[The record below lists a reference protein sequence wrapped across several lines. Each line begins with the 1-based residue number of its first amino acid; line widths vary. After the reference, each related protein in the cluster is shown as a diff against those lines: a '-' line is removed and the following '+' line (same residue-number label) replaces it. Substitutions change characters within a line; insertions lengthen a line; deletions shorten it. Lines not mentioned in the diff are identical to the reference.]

1 MIYEYCENG
10 VLRDYLVERKNNVS
24 VEFKG
29 NLFRFG
35 LGIAKGMEFLA
46 GKGV

>member
-1 MIYEYCENG
+1 
-10 VLRDYLVERKNNVS
+10 

-46 GKGV
+46 GKGVW